1 MYFVEKKEKERKS
14 NVIIMISVD
23 EKEAVFLINKKSE
36 EKLIWNF
43 RWD

>member
-36 EKLIWNF
+36 EKLI
-43 RWD
+43 

>member
-1 MYFVEKKEKERKS
+1 MYFEEKKEKERKS

-23 EKEAVFLINKKSE
+23 EKEAVFLINMKSE